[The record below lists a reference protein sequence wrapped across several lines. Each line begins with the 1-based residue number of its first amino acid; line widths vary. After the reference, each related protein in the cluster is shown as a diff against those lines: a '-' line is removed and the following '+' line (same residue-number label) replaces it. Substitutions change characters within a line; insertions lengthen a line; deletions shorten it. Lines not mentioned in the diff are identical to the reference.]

1 MTENV
6 RRRPMSV
13 GMASLFAV
21 LIVLCLMIFA
31 VLARLSASAELKL
44 AEKAA
49 ESVQAYYEAEYKA
62 IIKLS
67 VMSGT
72 GTFTEEIDQNRE
84 LRVRFSVTEGHI
96 VIEEWAVVNKNTGE
110 QEEAPKFAAPPIFE

>member
-21 LIVLCLMIFA
+21 LIILCLMIFA
-31 VLARLSASAELKL
+31 VLARLSASAELNL

-49 ESVQAYYEAEYKA
+49 ESVQAYYNAEYRA
-62 IIKLS
+62 VVRLS
-67 VMSGT
+67 EQTSSGT
-72 GTFTEEIDQNRE
+72 FSEEIDQNRE
-84 LRVRFSVTEGHI
+84 LRVTFRISETGT
-96 VIEEWAVVNKNTGE
+96 VIDEWAVVNKNTGE
-110 QEEAPKFAAPPIFE
+110 QEEAPRYGIMIFD